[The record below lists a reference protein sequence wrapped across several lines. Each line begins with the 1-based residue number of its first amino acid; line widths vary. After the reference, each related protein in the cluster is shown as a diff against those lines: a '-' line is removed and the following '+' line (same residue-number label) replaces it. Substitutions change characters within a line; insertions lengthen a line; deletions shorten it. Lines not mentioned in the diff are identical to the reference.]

1 MVNLSLSVQNLFFS
15 YENRK
20 VIKNVTFDIQ
30 KGDFVGI
37 LGPNGSGKSTLL
49 YLLSGLL
56 LPDAGSIFISGKNL
70 SLIHI

>member
-1 MVNLSLSVQNLFFS
+1 MVNYSLSVKNLFFS
-15 YENRK
+15 YGNRQ
-20 VIKNVTFDIQ
+20 VIHDISFNIQ

-56 LPDAGSIFISGKNL
+56 VPDNGSIFISGK
-70 SLIHI
+70 